1 MPELP
6 EVETTRRG
14 IEPACLGQTI
24 TKVVIRQRSLRWPVP
39 KGVEQKL
46 KGAIF
51 QKVGRRAKYL
61 LLDIKRNTL
70 RNNQATLIV
79 HLGMTGTFRVLE
91 QDTPAEKH
99 DHIDILLDNNTLL
112 RFRDPR
118 RFGAFILT
126 TEPSQQHP
134 LLKNLGI
141 EPVLFG
147 HTADDVAEHLY
158 TQSRK
163 RKISIK
169 TFLMDQK
176 IITGVG
182 NIYACESLFLSG
194 IHPKRACN
202 KISKQRYLSL
212 AKAIISTLTTSIK
225 QGGTTLQDFR
235 NSEGKPGYFQQQLL
249 VYGRENKPCT
259 ECGTSIKKIIQ
270 NQRSTWY
277 CPHCQH

>member
-24 TKVVIRQRSLRWPVP
+24 KKVVIRQRSLRWPIP
-39 KGVEQKL
+39 KGIEQRL
-46 KGAIF
+46 KGAVF
-51 QKVGRRAKYL
+51 RKVGRRAKYL
-61 LLDIKRNTL
+61 LLEIERSTSRN
-70 RNNQATLIV
+70 RHATLIV
-79 HLGMTGTFRVLE
+79 HLGMTGTFRVLAH
-91 QDTPAEKH
+91 DTPAAKH
-99 DHIDILLDNNTLL
+99 DHIDIILGNSTLL

-118 RFGAFILT
+118 RFGAFLMT
-126 TEPSQQHP
+126 TEPSTQHP

-147 HTADDVAEHLY
+147 HTAEDVAAHLY

-163 RKISIK
+163 RKTSIK
-169 TFLMDQK
+169 AFLMDQK

-182 NIYACESLFLSG
+182 NIYACESLFISG

-202 KISKQRYLSL
+202 KISEQRYLKLSR
-212 AKAIISTLTTSIK
+212 AIISTLKTSIK

-235 NSEGKPGYFQQQLL
+235 NSEGRPGYFQQQLL
-249 VYGRENKPCT
+249 VYGRDNEPCR
-259 ECGTSIKKIIQ
+259 ECGTTIRKITQ